1 MIGTSTPYA
10 GKTGGN
16 RKRRGGKRERC
27 TGNRKRRKPR
37 VEKRGRLLALTPI
50 AMGEFWVPSSSM
62 RTRSAEISASSP
74 ACCAAT
80 VELCAATVVL
90 ISKTDS
96 YKFIKE
102 INTNDGTR

>member
-16 RKRRGGKRERC
+16 RKRRGGERERC

-62 RTRSAEISASSP
+62 RTRSAEISA
-74 ACCAAT
+74 AWAAM
-80 VELCAATVVL
+80 VVL
-90 ISKTDS
+90 MSKTKS
-96 YKFIKE
+96 YKKST
-102 INTNDGTR
+102 TNGSNGSR